1 VVLAVV
7 GVEMMDQKVRKAVL
21 GIVVVRLRWD
31 HWDHWGGDCSHV
43 LVDLVGA
50 DLDVLPYV
58 HLRVG

>member
-1 VVLAVV
+1 
-7 GVEMMDQKVRKAVL
+7 MMDQKVRKAVL